1 MGGTGGSG
9 NVKTVYVRSI
19 PIGKGHPLVL
29 ISGPCV
35 IETEEIALRT
45 AETLRNTC
53 EELGIP
59 LIYKS
64 SFEKDNRSTAENYRG
79 PGLEKGLRILQKVKG
94 CFDIPVLSDV
104 HRETDIPAAAEVLDV
119 IQIPAFLCQQT
130 SLLIA
135 AGKTQKPINVKK
147 GQFLAPDGMK
157 SPINKLLSAGNDR
170 ILLTE
175 RGTCFGY
182 YQLVADMRAIPIMQS
197 LGYPVVFDAT
207 HIIRIYGIPS
217 KDPKGGER
225 GFVPT
230 LIHAGVAAGCNAL
243 FLETHPC
250 VEEAL
255 CDASSMMPL
264 DRLKPLLKQAK
275 ALSEL
280 VRSWEDGNE

>member
-1 MGGTGGSG
+1 M
-9 NVKTVYVRSI
+9 KTVDIGSI
-19 PIGKGHPLVL
+19 SIGKGHPLAL

-35 IETEEIALRT
+35 IETEDIALKT
-45 AETLRNTC
+45 AETLKKIS
-53 EELGIP
+53 EELRIP

-64 SFEKDNRSTAENYRG
+64 SYEKDNRSTAENYRG
-79 PGLEKGLRILQKVKG
+79 PGLDKGLKTLEKVKKA
-94 CFDIPVLSDV
+94 FEIPVLSDI

-135 AGKTQKPINVKK
+135 AGKTGKPINVKK

-157 SPINKLLSAGNDR
+157 SPINKLNSVGNDR

-217 KDPKGGER
+217 KDPDGGQP

-230 LIHAGVAAGCNAL
+230 LVYAGVAAGCDAL
-243 FLETHPC
+243 FIETHPC

-255 CDASSMMPL
+255 CDASSMIPL
-264 DRLKPLLKQAK
+264 ERLKPLLEKAK
-275 ALSEL
+275 ALAEL
-280 VRSWEDGNE
+280 VRSWEDDHE

>member
-1 MGGTGGSG
+1 M
-9 NVKTVYVRSI
+9 KTVDIGSI
-19 PIGKGHPLVL
+19 SIGKGHPLAL

-35 IETEEIALRT
+35 IETEDIALKT
-45 AETLRNTC
+45 AETLKKIS
-53 EELGIP
+53 EELRIP

-64 SFEKDNRSTAENYRG
+64 SYEKDNRSTAENYRG
-79 PGLEKGLRILQKVKG
+79 PGLDKGLKTLEKVKKA
-94 CFDIPVLSDV
+94 FEIPVLSDI

-135 AGKTQKPINVKK
+135 AGKTGKPINVKK

-157 SPINKLLSAGNDR
+157 SPINKLNSVGNDR

-217 KDPKGGER
+217 KDPGGGQP

-230 LIHAGVAAGCNAL
+230 LVYAGVAAGCDAL

-255 CDASSMMPL
+255 CDASSMIPL
-264 DRLKPLLKQAK
+264 ERLKPLLEKAK
-275 ALSEL
+275 ALAEL
-280 VRSWEDGNE
+280 VRSWEDDHE

>member
-1 MGGTGGSG
+1 M
-9 NVKTVYVRSI
+9 KTVIVRSI
-19 PIGKGHPLVL
+19 PIGEGHPLVL

-45 AETLRNTC
+45 AESLRKIC
-53 EELGIP
+53 EELDIP

-64 SFEKDNRSTAENYRG
+64 SYEKDNRSTADNYRG
-79 PGLEKGLRILQKVKG
+79 PGLEKGLRILEKVRNS
-94 CFDIPVLSDV
+94 FDIPILSDV
-104 HRETDIPAAAEVLDV
+104 HREADIPAAAEVLDV
-119 IQIPAFLCQQT
+119 LQIPAFLCQQT

-135 AGKTQKPINVKK
+135 AGETGKPVNVKK

-157 SPINKLLSAGNDR
+157 SPINKLLSTGNDQ

-197 LGYPVVFDAT
+197 LGYPVIFDAT

-217 KDPKGGER
+217 RDPGG
-225 GFVPT
+225 GQPVYVPT
-230 LIHAGVAAGCNAL
+230 LVRAGVAAGCDAL

-255 CDASSMMPL
+255 CDASSMIPL
-264 DRLKPLLKQAK
+264 NRLKPLLRKAK

-280 VRSWEDGNE
+280 VRTWEGNDA

>member
-1 MGGTGGSG
+1 MGGEGGIG
-9 NVKTVYVRSI
+9 FMKTVKVRGI
-19 PIGKGHPLVL
+19 PVGKGHPLVL

-35 IETEEIALRT
+35 IENEEIALRT
-45 AETLRNTC
+45 AEYLKTLC
-53 EELGIP
+53 ENLDIP

-64 SFEKDNRSTAENYRG
+64 SYEKDNRSTAENYRG
-79 PGLEKGLRILQKVKG
+79 PGLEKGLRILEKVRHS
-94 CFDIPVLSDV
+94 FDLPILSDV
-104 HRETDIPAAAEVLDV
+104 HRETDIPAASEVLDI

-130 SLLIA
+130 SLLLA
-135 AGKTQKPINVKK
+135 AGRAGKPINIKK

-157 SPINKLLSAGNDR
+157 SPINKLLSTGNDQ

-217 KDPKGGER
+217 KDPGGGEP

-230 LIHAGVAAGCNAL
+230 LVRAGVAAGCDAL
-243 FLETHPC
+243 FIETHPC

-255 CDASSMMPL
+255 CDASSMIPL
-264 DRLKPLLKQAK
+264 DQLESLLRHAK
-275 ALSEL
+275 DLANL
-280 VRSWEDGNE
+280 VRSWEEPHD

>member
-1 MGGTGGSG
+1 MKQVEIGPVKIGG
-9 NVKTVYVRSI
+9 KA
-19 PIGKGHPLVL
+19 PLAL

-35 IETEEIALRT
+35 IETEDIALRT
-45 AETLRNTC
+45 AESLKKMC
-53 EELGIP
+53 EDLSIP

-64 SFEKDNRSTAENYRG
+64 SYEKDNRSTAENYRG
-79 PGLEKGLRILQKVKG
+79 PGLEKGLKILEKVKET
-94 CFDIPVLSDV
+94 FDVPVLSDV
-104 HRETDIPAAAEVLDV
+104 HREVDIPAAAEVLDV

-135 AGKTQKPINVKK
+135 AGKTGKPVNVKK

-157 SPINKLLSAGNDR
+157 SPINKLLSVGNDR

-182 YQLVADMRAIPIMQS
+182 YQLVADMRSIPIMQS
-197 LGYPVVFDAT
+197 LGYPVIFDAT
-207 HIIRIYGIPS
+207 HIVRIYGVPS
-217 KDPKGGER
+217 RDPKGGEP

-230 LIHAGVAAGCNAL
+230 LVFSGVAAGCDAL

-255 CDASSMMPL
+255 CDASSMIPL
-264 DRLKPLLKQAK
+264 ERLESLLKKAK
-275 ALSEL
+275 ELSEL
-280 VRSWEDGNE
+280 VRSWEEDYA

>member
-1 MGGTGGSG
+1 M
-9 NVKTVYVRSI
+9 KTVHVGPI

-45 AETLRNTC
+45 AEFLKTMC
-53 EELGIP
+53 EELQIP

-79 PGLEKGLRILQKVKG
+79 PGLEEGLRILQKVKET
-94 CFDIPVLSDV
+94 FDVPVLSDV

-130 SLLIA
+130 SLLVA
-135 AGKTQKPINVKK
+135 AGKTGKPINVKK

-157 SPINKLLSAGNDR
+157 SPINKLNNVGNDR

-207 HIIRIYGIPS
+207 HIVRIYGVPS
-217 KDPKGGER
+217 KDPQGGQP

-230 LIHAGVAAGCNAL
+230 LVRAGVAAGCDAL

-250 VEEAL
+250 VDEAL
-255 CDASSMMPL
+255 CDASSMIPL
-264 DRLKPLLKQAK
+264 DRLKPLLERAK

-280 VRSWEDGNE
+280 VRSWEEQDV

>member
-1 MGGTGGSG
+1 M
-9 NVKTVYVRSI
+9 KTVWVRDV
-19 PIGKGHPLVL
+19 PIGKGRPLVL

-45 AETLRNTC
+45 AEALKTLC
-53 EELGIP
+53 ESLEIP

-79 PGLEKGLRILQKVKG
+79 PGLEKGLRILEKVRDT
-94 CFDIPVLSDV
+94 FDLPVLSDV
-104 HRETDIPAAAEVLDV
+104 HRETDLPAAAEVLDV

-130 SLLIA
+130 SLLVA
-135 AGKTQKPINVKK
+135 AGKTGKPINVKK

-157 SPINKLLSAGNDR
+157 SPINKLRSVGNDQ

-182 YQLVADMRAIPIMQS
+182 YQLVADMRSIPIMQA

-207 HIIRIYGIPS
+207 HIVRIYGIPS
-217 KDPKGGER
+217 KDPGGGQP

-230 LIHAGVAAGCNAL
+230 LVRAGVAAGCDAL
-243 FLETHPC
+243 FIETHPC

-255 CDASSMMPL
+255 CDASSMIPL
-264 DRLKPLLKQAK
+264 DRLKPLVRHAREM
-275 ALSEL
+275 ADL
-280 VRSWEDGNE
+280 VRSWEVENA

>member
-1 MGGTGGSG
+1 MGWTGGV
-9 NVKTVYVRSI
+9 NLVKTVYVDTI
-19 PIGKGHPLVL
+19 PIGKEHPLVL

-35 IETEEIALRT
+35 IETEEIALKT
-45 AETLRNTC
+45 AESLKILC
-53 EELGIP
+53 EDLGIP

-64 SFEKDNRSTAENYRG
+64 SYEKDNRSTAENYRG
-79 PGLEKGLRILQKVKG
+79 PGLERGLRILEKVKMTLG
-94 CFDIPVLSDV
+94 LPILSDV
-104 HRETDIPAAAEVLDV
+104 HRETDISPAAEILDV

-135 AGKTQKPINVKK
+135 AGKTGKPINVKK

-157 SPINKLLSAGNDR
+157 SPIQKLLSTGNDQ

-207 HIIRIYGIPS
+207 HIVRIYGIPS
-217 KDPKGGER
+217 KDPGG
-225 GFVPT
+225 GQPVFVPT
-230 LIHAGVAAGCNAL
+230 LVRAAVAAGCDAL
-243 FLETHPC
+243 FIETHPC

-255 CDASSMMPL
+255 CDASSMIPL
-264 DRLKPLLKQAK
+264 EHLRPLLQEAK

-280 VRSWEDGNE
+280 VRSWDQTK

>member
-1 MGGTGGSG
+1 M
-9 NVKTVYVRSI
+9 KTVDIGSI
-19 PIGKGHPLVL
+19 SIGKGHPLAL

-35 IETEEIALRT
+35 IETEDIALKT
-45 AETLRNTC
+45 AGTLKKIS
-53 EELGIP
+53 EELRIP

-64 SFEKDNRSTAENYRG
+64 SYEKDNRSTAENYRG
-79 PGLEKGLRILQKVKG
+79 PGLDKGLKILEKVKKA
-94 CFDIPVLSDV
+94 FEIPVLSDI

-135 AGKTQKPINVKK
+135 AGKTGKPINVKK

-157 SPINKLLSAGNDR
+157 SPINKLNSVGNDR

-217 KDPKGGER
+217 KDPGGGQP

-230 LIHAGVAAGCNAL
+230 LVYAGVAAGCDAL

-255 CDASSMMPL
+255 CDASSMIPL
-264 DRLKPLLKQAK
+264 ERLKPLLEKAK
-275 ALSEL
+275 ALAEL
-280 VRSWEDGNE
+280 VRSWEDDHE

>member
-1 MGGTGGSG
+1 M
-9 NVKTVYVRSI
+9 KTVKVRGIS
-19 PIGKGHPLVL
+19 IGKGHSLIL

-45 AETLRNTC
+45 AESLKTLC
-53 EELGIP
+53 ETLDIP

-64 SFEKDNRSTAENYRG
+64 SYEKDNRSTAENYRG
-79 PGLEKGLRILQKVKG
+79 PGLEKGLRILEKVRRS
-94 CFDIPVLSDV
+94 FDLPILSDV
-104 HRETDIPAAAEVLDV
+104 HREVDIPAAAEVLDV

-135 AGKTQKPINVKK
+135 AGKTGKPVNVKK

-157 SPINKLLSAGNDR
+157 SPIGKLLGTGNDQ

-207 HIIRIYGIPS
+207 HIVRIYGIPS
-217 KDPKGGER
+217 RDPEGGQP

-230 LIHAGVAAGCNAL
+230 LVRAGVAAGCDAL
-243 FLETHPC
+243 FIETHPC

-255 CDASSMMPL
+255 CDASSMVPL
-264 DRLKPLLKQAK
+264 DRLGSLLRQAK
-275 ALSEL
+275 ALADL
-280 VRSWEDGNE
+280 VRSWEGQHE

>member
-1 MGGTGGSG
+1 M
-9 NVKTVYVRSI
+9 KTVYVGSVSI
-19 PIGKGHPLVL
+19 GDGHPLVL

-45 AETLRNTC
+45 AEALKKIC
-53 EELGIP
+53 EELEIP

-79 PGLEKGLRILQKVKG
+79 PGLEKGLKILEKVKSSFG
-94 CFDIPVLSDV
+94 IPILSDI
-104 HRETDIPAAAEVLDV
+104 HRETDIPAAAEILDV

-135 AGKTQKPINVKK
+135 AGKTGKPINVKK

-157 SPINKLLSAGNDR
+157 SPINKLLSVGNDQ

-182 YQLVADMRAIPIMQS
+182 YQLVADMRAIPIMRS

-207 HIIRIYGIPS
+207 HIVRIYGVPS
-217 KDPKGGER
+217 KDPQGGQP

-230 LIHAGVAAGCNAL
+230 LVYSGVAAGCNAL

-255 CDASSMMPL
+255 CDASSMIPL
-264 DRLKPLLKQAK
+264 QRLKPLLERAK
-275 ALSEL
+275 ALSTL
-280 VRSWEDGNE
+280 VRSWEDEHE

>member
-1 MGGTGGSG
+1 VKQVEIGPVKIGG
-9 NVKTVYVRSI
+9 KA
-19 PIGKGHPLVL
+19 PLAL

-35 IETEEIALRT
+35 IETEDIALRT
-45 AETLRNTC
+45 AESLKKMC
-53 EELGIP
+53 EDLSIP

-64 SFEKDNRSTAENYRG
+64 SYEKDNRSTAENYRG
-79 PGLEKGLRILQKVKG
+79 PGLEKGLKILEKVKET
-94 CFDIPVLSDV
+94 FDVPVLSDV
-104 HRETDIPAAAEVLDV
+104 HREVDIPAAAEVLDV

-135 AGKTQKPINVKK
+135 AGKTGKPVNVKK

-157 SPINKLLSAGNDR
+157 SPINKLLSVGNDR

-182 YQLVADMRAIPIMQS
+182 YQLVADMRSIPIMQS
-197 LGYPVVFDAT
+197 LGYPVIFDAT
-207 HIIRIYGIPS
+207 HIVRIYGVPS
-217 KDPKGGER
+217 RDPKGGEP

-230 LIHAGVAAGCNAL
+230 LVFSGVAAGCDAL

-255 CDASSMMPL
+255 CDASSMIPL
-264 DRLKPLLKQAK
+264 ERLESLLKKAK
-275 ALSEL
+275 ELSEL
-280 VRSWEDGNE
+280 VRSWEEDYA

>member
-1 MGGTGGSG
+1 M
-9 NVKTVYVRSI
+9 KTVYVRAI
-19 PIGKGHPLVL
+19 PIGERHPLVL

-35 IETEEIALRT
+35 IETEEIALKT
-45 AETLRNTC
+45 AETLKKMC
-53 EELGIP
+53 EELQIP

-79 PGLEKGLRILQKVKG
+79 PGLERGLKILEKVKET
-94 CFDIPVLSDV
+94 FDIPVLSDV
-104 HRETDIPAAAEVLDV
+104 HRETDVPAAAEVLDV

-135 AGKTQKPINVKK
+135 AGKTGKPINVKK

-157 SPINKLLSAGNDR
+157 SPINKLLSAGNDQ

-207 HIIRIYGIPS
+207 HIVRIYGVPS
-217 KDPKGGER
+217 KDPQGGQP

-230 LIHAGVAAGCNAL
+230 LVYSGVAAGCNAL

-250 VEEAL
+250 VDEAL
-255 CDASSMMPL
+255 CDASSMIPL
-264 DRLKPLLKQAK
+264 DRLKPLLQRAK

-280 VRSWEDGNE
+280 VRSWENPDE